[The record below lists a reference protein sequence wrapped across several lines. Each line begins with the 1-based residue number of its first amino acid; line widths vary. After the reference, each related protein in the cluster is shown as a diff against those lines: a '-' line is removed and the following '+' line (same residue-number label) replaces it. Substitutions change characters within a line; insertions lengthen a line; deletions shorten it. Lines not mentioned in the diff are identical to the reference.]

1 MGKKFSL
8 SIVSHG
14 HQLYIVPLLKQL
26 ALLEQHDFEVI
37 LTLNVPEVLP
47 PEFDV
52 NALPFKM
59 YLIVNPSPKG
69 FAVNH
74 NAAFM
79 LSNGE
84 NFVVLN
90 PDIRLLDDPFPAL
103 LEMVERCAGCICAP
117 LIVGGNGEV
126 EESARNFPSPYL
138 LIRKLI
144 GRIFN
149 LRLPREIVPED
160 DTMLVPDWAA
170 GMFLVVPRHIYT
182 ALHGF
187 NERYFLYFEDVD
199 FCARARLAGFKVL
212 VNKNIRVVHEAQR
225 DSHRKLKFL
234 VWHLHSACKFF
245 ISAAYLKIQ
254 LGRVFSG
261 R

>member
-26 ALLEQHDFEVI
+26 ASLEHHDFEVI

-47 PEFDV
+47 PELHADR
-52 NALPFKM
+52 LPFKM

-79 LSNGE
+79 LSNGD

-103 LEMVERCAGCICAP
+103 LEMVERSSGSICAP
-117 LIVGGNGEV
+117 LIVSGNGEV
-126 EESARNFPSPYL
+126 EDSARNFPSSYL

-144 GRIFN
+144 GRVFN
-149 LRLPREIVPED
+149 LRLPREIVPQND
-160 DTMLVPDWAA
+160 MMLMPDWAA

-182 ALHGF
+182 LLHGF
-187 NERYFLYFEDVD
+187 SERYFLYFEDVD
-199 FCARARLAGFKVL
+199 FCARAHLAGFNVL
-212 VNKNIRVVHEAQR
+212 VNKNIRVIHEAQR

-234 VWHLHSACKFF
+234 LWHLRSAFKFF
-245 ISAAYLKIQ
+245 ISLAYLKIQ
-254 LGRVFSG
+254 FGRVFS
-261 R
+261 RR